1 MEGEVL
7 IQILYYYIT
16 LAVIKIIDNIIS
28 TEKTILTQKNKA
40 ISASILVVI
49 SQFMF
54 YMLIKQVVADDNII
68 SIMIVSVASGIGSY
82 IAFYMNKK
90 LSKDMVYINIITSND
105 KDKMKAF
112 GDYMRTENIK
122 IVTFDA
128 YNDDRENTLTALVF
142 ANTKDQSL
150 KIDKYIDT
158 HGGFYREVVS

>member
-1 MEGEVL
+1 MKGEIF

-90 LSKDMVYINIITSND
+90 LSKDMVYINIVTSND

-142 ANTKDQSL
+142 ANTKEQSS
-150 KIDKYIDT
+150 KIDNYISKHD
-158 HGGFYREVVS
+158 GFFREIV

>member
-1 MEGEVL
+1 MKGEIF

-16 LAVIKIIDNIIS
+16 LAVVKIIDNIIS

-105 KDKMKAF
+105 KGKMKVF

-142 ANTKDQSL
+142 ANTKEQSS
-150 KIDKYIDT
+150 KIDNYISKHD
-158 HGGFYREVVS
+158 GFFREIV

>member
-1 MEGEVL
+1 MEGEIV

-16 LAVIKIIDNIIS
+16 LAFVKIIDNIII

-40 ISASILVVI
+40 ISASILVIV

-54 YMLIKQVVADDNII
+54 YMLIKQVVADNNII
-68 SIMIVSVASGIGSY
+68 SIIIVSVASGIGSY

-105 KDKMKAF
+105 KKKMKAF

-142 ANTKDQSL
+142 ANTKDQSS
-150 KIDKYIDT
+150 KIDNYISKHD
-158 HGGFYREVVS
+158 GFFREIV